1 MMTFAYYTGWR
12 TKSDVLPLQW
22 RQVDFA
28 AGTVR
33 MDAGSTKNK
42 TGRVFTF
49 NAHPVLRDLL
59 RR

>member
-12 TKSDVLPLQW
+12 TKSEVLPLQC